1 MRRVISKQGDKFYR
15 MGEELSDEEVLR
27 MLNDYD
33 YAVHTRTLNEREQL
47 FKERAVNRHL
57 VRENRLLVYKIIDF
71 IHKGPMMNEDEIAN
85 ELVEI
90 DDDIIGELQKVQLEN
105 EELKKELYF
114 LKH

>member
-1 MRRVISKQGDKFYR
+1 MRRVINKQGDKFYR

-33 YAVHTRTLNEREQL
+33 YAVHTRTLNEREEL

-57 VRENRLLVYKIIDF
+57 VRENRLLVHKLYHL
-71 IHKGPMMNEDEIAN
+71 IHLGPTLNEDDITK
-85 ELVEI
+85 ELIEV
-90 DDDIIGELQKVQLEN
+90 DDIIGELQKTQLEN
-105 EELKKELYF
+105 EKIKKELYF

>member
-1 MRRVISKQGDKFYR
+1 MRQIITKQDDKFYR

-47 FKERAVNRHL
+47 IKERAVNRHL
-57 VRENRLLVYKIIDF
+57 VRENRLLVHKIIHF
-71 IHKGPMMNEDEIAN
+71 IHKGAIINEDEIAK

-90 DDDIIGELQKVQLEN
+90 DDDIIGELQKTQLEN

>member
-1 MRRVISKQGDKFYR
+1 MRRVINKQGDKFYR

-33 YAVHTRTLNEREQL
+33 YAVRTRTLNEREQL
-47 FKERAVNRHL
+47 IRERAISQHL
-57 VRENRLLVYKIIDF
+57 VRENRLLVHKIIRF
-71 IHKGPMMNEDEIAN
+71 IHKGGMMSEDEIAN

-90 DDDIIGELQKVQLEN
+90 DDDMIGELQKAQLEN
-105 EELKKELYF
+105 EKLKKELYF